1 MKTYIYVYICI
12 YIYILELKHHN
23 KDKYQKNSNFM
34 REERLNEGMENTHSD
49 STFQI
54 TENENEFRWLL
65 CKREFRI

>member
-1 MKTYIYVYICI
+1 MKTYIYI

-34 REERLNEGMENTHSD
+34 RVERLNEGMKNTHND

-54 TENENEFRWLL
+54 TENENEFR
-65 CKREFRI
+65 